1 MHSGHASLLS
11 FQIQQEQ
18 TVFIWQKVRKAAASQ
33 NTEEEHSCILWL
45 QFVCTLNLKLST
57 ENQTESSTKMVFH
70 ISKSRSDIQQDSGG
84 RAYSRGLH
92 SLPQRPP
99 PGAKLT
105 SQGDAHMGT
114 NAQINSCINHWLYT
128 FGLAVLTSP
137 SRLPFLTVS
146 SQL

>member
-1 MHSGHASLLS
+1 M
-11 FQIQQEQ
+11 
-18 TVFIWQKVRKAAASQ
+18 
-33 NTEEEHSCILWL
+33 
-45 QFVCTLNLKLST
+45 
-57 ENQTESSTKMVFH
+57 
-70 ISKSRSDIQQDSGG
+70 GG
-84 RAYSRGLH
+84 ELTAGAFTPS
-92 SLPQRPP
+92 PNAP